1 MKKIMILPCIGFL
14 WGMITTAE
22 TSPVTSEP
30 AYPTVNDSIIIY
42 FDATKG
48 NQGLKDFA
56 GPVYAHTGVLT
67 DESISSSEWKYVV
80 TNWGEDT
87 PETQL
92 SQVETNLWK
101 LVIGYPR
108 VYYNIPENVK
118 VTHLAFVFRS
128 SQQSGGGYLEGK
140 DVDNKDIFL
149 ELYEPG
155 ITAQFITPTITES
168 FQDPRREPLFMT
180 DQDTLHILGT
190 SVQLFTETVRTELFI
205 NGTSVSSVNHD
216 TLSYTLI
223 GGDYT
228 DDLLQIDLI
237 AEDMYQLRDTASF
250 IVIKNPGLREAPRPE
265 GLDAG
270 ITVGPYGQ
278 SVTFSLFAPYKDFVY
293 LIGDFND
300 WMVLPEFEM
309 FRDYISEDEVW
320 YWITV
325 PVDESKEYGFQYLID
340 GEIRIADPYT
350 QKILDPWNDP
360 YIPESVYPGLK
371 PYPKG
376 KTREIVSTFT
386 TEMSPPFNWTDTA
399 FVRPA
404 REKLV
409 IYELLIRDFLADHH
423 YETLIDTLPYLKKL
437 GVNAIELMPIS
448 EFEGNSSWGYN
459 PSFYFA
465 PDKYYGT
472 DFALKRFINTCHLE
486 GIAVIMDM
494 VLNHSYGQS
503 PMVRMYWN
511 SAASRPS
518 EENPWFNEVSPNPDY
533 SWGFDFNHESPWTQ
547 AFVDSVL
554 AFWIQEYHVD
564 GYRLDFTKGFTN
576 TAGDPGYDVSRINLI
591 KRLGN
596 VLWQKDSTAYLILEH
611 WADNSEEQTLANE
624 GFMLWGNVTHVY
636 QEASM
641 GYESDFSWGF
651 YESRGWSEPRL
662 VSYMESHDEERIMF
676 KNLSW
681 GKVSGDYSIQ
691 EINTA
696 LNRVKL
702 ISAFFYTIPGPKMLW
717 QFGELGY
724 DVSIDTPC
732 RVCEK
737 PIRWDYYHDAQRK
750 NLFKTTA
757 ALIRLRLTN
766 PLFYSGNTQVEMD
779 TGGMVKTLTLTG
791 SSMRSVIVGNFDVV
805 EKTADVTFPR
815 IGVWYDY
822 FSGDSLIL
830 GNLAELIQPLT
841 LAPGEFHIYTD
852 KKQPLP
858 EPGILTRLT
867 EEMLLGRT
875 FELFDNYPNPFNGM
889 TRISFAVPMKDH
901 FTLQVFD
908 IKGRHVKTLY
918 RGDLE
923 AGIQTIH
930 WDGTTESGQTAASGV
945 YFYRIDN
952 KKMGFLQGK
961 MVYLK

>member
-22 TSPVTSEP
+22 ASPVTSEP
-30 AYPTVNDSIIIY
+30 ANPTVNDSIIIY

-250 IVIKNPGLREAPRPE
+250 IVIKNPGLKEAPRPE

>member
-1 MKKIMILPCIGFL
+1 MKKIMIMCLLMGI
-14 WGMITTAE
+14 ITTAKAF
-22 TSPVTSEP
+22 PVTSDP
-30 AYPTVNDSIIIY
+30 VYPTVNDSVIIY

-67 DESISSSEWKYVV
+67 DESASSSEWKYVV
-80 TNWGEDT
+80 TDWGEDT

-108 VYYNIPENVK
+108 DFYAIPEEVN

-128 SQQSGGGYLEGK
+128 SQQPDGSYLEGK
-140 DVDNKDIFL
+140 DVDNQDIFV
-149 ELYEPG
+149 ELYKPG
-155 ITAQFITPTITES
+155 ITARFITPAVMES
-168 FQDPRREPLFMT
+168 FQNPYREPLFMT
-180 DQDTLHILGT
+180 DHDTLDILGT
-190 SVQLFTETVRTELFI
+190 SVQLFTETVRTQLWV
-205 NGTSVSSVNHD
+205 NGTLVSSAEDD

-228 DDLLQIDLI
+228 NDLLQIDLI
-237 AEDMYQLRDTASF
+237 AEDLYELRDTASCV
-250 IVIKNPGLREAPRPE
+250 VIKNPGLKETPRPE
-265 GLDAG
+265 GLEPG
-270 ITVGPYGQ
+270 ITVGPFGQ
-278 SVTFSLFAPYKDFVY
+278 SVTFCLFAPYKDFVY

-300 WMVLPEFEM
+300 WSVLPEFEM
-309 FRDYISEDEVW
+309 SRDSISEHEVW
-320 YWITV
+320 YWISV
-325 PVDESKEYGFQYLID
+325 PMDEQKEYAFQYLID
-340 GEIRIADPYT
+340 GELRIADPYT

-371 PYPKG
+371 PYPQG
-376 KTREIVSTFT
+376 KTQEIVSTFT
-386 TEMSPPFNWTDTA
+386 TEMSSSFNWTDTA
-399 FVRPA
+399 FVRPP

-409 IYELLIRDFLADHH
+409 IYELLIRDFLADHS
-423 YETLIDTLPYLKKL
+423 YETLMDTLQYLKKL
-437 GVNAIELMPIS
+437 GLNAIELMPFS

-472 DFALKRFINTCHLE
+472 DLALKRFINGCHQQ

-503 PMVRMYWN
+503 PQVRMYWN
-511 SAASRPS
+511 STESRPS
-518 EENPWFNEVSPNPDY
+518 AENPWFNEVSPNPDY

-554 AFWIQEYHVD
+554 AFWIREYHID

-576 TAGDPGYDVSRINLI
+576 TSGDPGYDVSRINLI

-611 WADNSEEQTLANE
+611 WADNSEEQILANE
-624 GFMLWGNVTHVY
+624 GFMLWGNVTHDY

-641 GYESDFSWGF
+641 GYTSDFSWGF
-651 YESRGWSEPRL
+651 YESRGWADPHL
-662 VSYMESHDEERIMF
+662 ITYMESHDEERIMY

-681 GKVSGDYSIQ
+681 GNVSGDYSIQ
-691 EINTA
+691 ETTTA
-696 LNRVKL
+696 LNRIKL
-702 ISAFFYTIPGPKMLW
+702 ISAFFYTLPGPKMIW

-737 PIRWDYYHDAQRK
+737 PIRWEYYHDVRRK

-757 ALIRLRLTN
+757 ALIRLRLSN
-766 PLFYSGNTQVEMD
+766 PLFYSGNTQVDMD
-779 TGGMVKTLTLTG
+779 TGGMVKILTLTG
-791 SSMRSVIVGNFDVV
+791 STMRSVIVGNFDVV
-805 EKTADVTFPR
+805 EKSAEVTFPR

-822 FSGDSLIL
+822 FSGDSLIME
-830 GNLAELIQPLT
+830 NLAELNKSLT

-858 EPGILTRLT
+858 EPGILTQLN
-867 EEMLLGRT
+867 EDAFLSQN
-875 FELFDNYPNPFNGM
+875 FELFDNYPNPFNGI
-889 TRISFAVPMKDH
+889 TRIVFAVPVKDY

-908 IKGRHVKTLY
+908 VKGRQIKTLY
-918 RGDLE
+918 QGNLD
-923 AGIQTIH
+923 AGIHTIH
-930 WDGTTESGQTAASGV
+930 WDGTTESGQNAASGL
-945 YFYRIDN
+945 YFYRIDHRE
-952 KKMGFLQGK
+952 MGSLQGK

>member
-22 TSPVTSEP
+22 ASPVTSEP
-30 AYPTVNDSIIIY
+30 ANPTVNDSIIIY

-250 IVIKNPGLREAPRPE
+250 IVIKNPGLKEAPRPE

-889 TRISFAVPMKDH
+889 TR
-901 FTLQVFD
+901 
-908 IKGRHVKTLY
+908 
-918 RGDLE
+918 
-923 AGIQTIH
+923 
-930 WDGTTESGQTAASGV
+930 
-945 YFYRIDN
+945 
-952 KKMGFLQGK
+952 
-961 MVYLK
+961 

>member
-250 IVIKNPGLREAPRPE
+250 IVIKNPGLKEAPRPE

-325 PVDESKEYGFQYLID
+325 PVNESKEYGFQYLID

-889 TRISFAVPMKDH
+889 TRIVFAVPVKDY

-908 IKGRHVKTLY
+908 VKGRQIKTLY
-918 RGDLE
+918 QGDLD

>member
-22 TSPVTSEP
+22 ASPVTSEP
-30 AYPTVNDSIIIY
+30 AYPTINDSIIIY

-250 IVIKNPGLREAPRPE
+250 IVIKNPGLKEAPRPE

-325 PVDESKEYGFQYLID
+325 PVNESKEYGFQYLID

-503 PMVRMYWN
+503 PLVRMYWN

-624 GFMLWGNVTHVY
+624 GFMLWGNVTYAY

-805 EKTADVTFPR
+805 EKTADLTFPR
-815 IGVWYDY
+815 VGVWYNY

-830 GNLAELIQPLT
+830 ENLAELIQPLT